1 MAQMIPEKPRPSSN
15 RSEQRV
21 FDVLSGC
28 PDSWTVFHGLARA
41 EKTKGNRRVP
51 GGECDFVVCI
61 PDVGWI
67 VVEVKGLGVKHFGDQ
82 WVREYRGRR
91 QTLDE
96 SPMEQ
101 ARMNAFD
108 MRSYLTKTDPELK
121 RCPFFFAVAFP
132 LEYVSSPENSSGNTL
147 SPRDCSDS
155 ASIQAGINR
164 IISST
169 RERTNVRPC
178 SAEMIS
184 TVIEAFKT
192 KVEVAADMVMLQSEL
207 SFIEFSNEQS
217 DAIPRIAFTDKV
229 LVEGPA
235 GTGKTLLAMHIAREA
250 AASGLKTL
258 VLTNT
263 EGQREWMQ
271 LETYGSPGLTVDTD
285 AHWLTRRIL
294 DVVGPPPVDLAI
306 ASIDK
311 TVADLQHRRQQ
322 LVNVQQIQDP
332 RNQVPNNQHSRSK
345 NMREALDNV
354 DDAQLRTLNDAFT
367 ILEHSDRQLTW
378 DILVW
383 DEFQHFPFPKTAAAI
398 VQRFN
403 RVKIFADFRR
413 QDELGRAVDRDL
425 RSLILNELSTE
436 PITLARNYR
445 NSNNIAT
452 AVKQLSGFDVGNPRL
467 VDSLQVE
474 VHYISMDAYEDDYIA
489 SQTVRA
495 ALENRIDDLPYA
507 LGDVSGR
514 IATILGNASLIN
526 RAFQWESTIGEYPI
540 RRFEERSIRD
550 AEPPESHVCISS
562 ISEFSGL
569 ESPVVLFVEGLND
582 GITPPINSMAAYTKY
597 AALTRART
605 LLCIFTPEQNR
616 DYYQTHLPDA
626 RHIPPDPPQSA

>member
-1 MAQMIPEKPRPSSN
+1 M
-15 RSEQRV
+15 
-21 FDVLSGC
+21 
-28 PDSWTVFHGLARA
+28 FHGLARA

-51 GGECDFVVCI
+51 GGECDFIVCV
-61 PDVGWI
+61 PGVGWV
-67 VVEVKGLGVKHFGDQ
+67 VVEVKGLGVRYFDNQ

-91 QTLDE
+91 QPLSET
-96 SPMEQ
+96 PMVQ
-101 ARMNAFD
+101 AQQNAFD
-108 MRSYLTKTDPELK
+108 MRKYLTNIDPVLRE
-121 RCPFFFAVAFP
+121 CPLFFCVAFP
-132 LEYVSSPENSSGNTL
+132 FEFVSGPENASGNTL
-147 SPRDCSDS
+147 TPRDCVDS

-184 TVIEAFKT
+184 AVIEAFKT

-207 SFIEFSNEQS
+207 SFLEFSQEQS

-258 VLTNT
+258 VLTDT

-271 LETYGSPGLTVDTD
+271 LETFGSPRLTVDTD
-285 AHWLTRRIL
+285 VHWLTRRIL
-294 DVVGPPPVDLAI
+294 KVTGPPPVDIAI

-311 TVADLQHRRQQ
+311 TVLDLQSQRQQ
-322 LVNVQQIQDP
+322 LVELQTALGPETQMPTREQSK
-332 RNQVPNNQHSRSK
+332 HK

-354 DDAQLRTLNDAFT
+354 DDAQLRALKDAFK
-367 ILEHSDRQLTW
+367 ILDHSQRSLPW

-398 VQRFN
+398 VHRFN
-403 RVKIFADFRR
+403 RVKIFADFQRK
-413 QDELGRAVDRDL
+413 DELGQAVDRDL
-425 RSLILNELSTE
+425 RTLILNELPTS

-452 AVKQLSGFDVGNPRL
+452 AVKRLTEFDVGNPRPI
-467 VDSLQVE
+467 DELQVE
-474 VHYISMDAYEDDYIA
+474 IHYISMEASDDNYIP
-489 SQTVRA
+489 SQNVRA

-514 IATILGNASLIN
+514 IATILGNTSLIEQ
-526 RAFQWESTIGEYPI
+526 AFQGESTIGEYPI

-550 AEPPESHVCISS
+550 AEPLESHVCISS